1 MTKKILS
8 AAVLLALGGTAS
20 ASGNSLAVDLALG
33 PIQNHRAELR
43 ASASDQFVVRDLFV
57 DSVTG
62 FSVAHVDRTYQ
73 GLPVIGGDTV
83 ERFRGYEFRG
93 ADQTL
98 VTTTRPDSHPVIGA
112 DQAIINAGAH
122 FGTGFNGM
130 PTARLVIYALHG
142 NPVLAYE
149 VVFSGTR
156 TDQTPTDMHYFV
168 NAKDGRI
175 LDKWDTIETTSAA
188 GTGRTLYSGNVPL
201 TTNAVTV
208 GFELLDPSRGGNK
221 TIDGHTGRTSGQIY
235 KDSDNSWGNSTVSD
249 VASAAAD
256 AQFGVATTWD
266 FYKNVVGRIGIA
278 NNGKGS
284 YNRVHYG
291 VKYNNAFWSDG
302 CFCMTFGD
310 GDGVHLGPL
319 VSLDITGHEM
329 SHGVTARTADLAYS
343 GESGGLNEAN
353 SDIMG
358 SMVEFYANNA
368 SDTGDYLI
376 GEKIYAGNVSGSPDQ
391 QALRYMF
398 NPSRDGTSPNCYY
411 TGIGDLDVHYSSGV
425 ANHFFYLLAEGT
437 GAKTYSG
444 VVHTS
449 PTCNGSTFAG
459 IGRTK
464 ATQIWY
470 RALTMYMT
478 SGTTYTGAA
487 SATVS
492 AAADLYGNT
501 STERS
506 AVIAA
511 WHAVSVPVN

>member
-20 ASGNSLAVDLALG
+20 AFSNSPAVDLAIG
-33 PIQNHRAELR
+33 HIQNHRAELR
-43 ASASDQFVVRDLFV
+43 ASDSDQFVVRDLFV
-57 DSVTG
+57 DPVKG
-62 FSVAHVDRTYQ
+62 FTVARVDRTYK

-83 ERFRGYEFRG
+83 ERFRGYEFNG
-93 ADQTL
+93 ANQTL
-98 VTTTRPDSHPVIGA
+98 NTAARPDTHPFISA

-130 PTARLVIYALHG
+130 PTARLVVYALRG
-142 NPVLAYE
+142 DPVLAFE

-168 NAKDGRI
+168 NANNGRI
-175 LDKWDTIETTSAA
+175 LDRWDTVETISAA
-188 GTGRTLYSGNVPL
+188 GTGKTLYSGSIAL
-201 TTNAVTV
+201 TTNTVTG
-208 GFELLDPSRGGNK
+208 GFELSDPSRGGNK

-235 KDSDNSWGNSTVSD
+235 KDGDNSWGNSSVSD

-278 NNGKGS
+278 NNGMGS
-284 YNRVHYG
+284 YSRVHYG

-310 GDGVHLGPL
+310 GDGVNLGPL

-329 SHGVTARTADLAYS
+329 SHGVTARTAALTYS

-368 SDTGDYLI
+368 SDTGDYLL
-376 GEKIYAGNVSGSPDQ
+376 GEKIFASNVSGSADQ
-391 QALRYMF
+391 RALRYMF
-398 NPSRDGTSPNCYY
+398 NPSLDGASPNCYFA
-411 TGIGDLDVHYSSGV
+411 GIGNLDVHYSSGV

-449 PTCNGSTFAG
+449 PTCNGSAFAG

-464 ATQIWY
+464 ATRIWY

-478 SGTTYTGAA
+478 SGTTYADAA
-487 SATVS
+487 SATVA

-501 STERS
+501 STERL

-511 WHAVSVPVN
+511 WRAVSVPVH

>member
-1 MTKKILS
+1 MTQQILY
-8 AAVLLALGGTAS
+8 AAVLLALGGTAA
-20 ASGNSLAVDLALG
+20 ASGNSPAIDLALG
-33 PIQNHRAELR
+33 HVQNHGAELR
-43 ASASDQFVVRDLFV
+43 ASDSDRFVVRELFMDPV
-57 DSVTG
+57 RGIT
-62 FSVAHVDRTYQ
+62 VAHVDRTYK

-83 ERFRGYEFRG
+83 ERFRGHEFNG
-93 ADQTL
+93 VSQTL
-98 VTTTRPDSHPVIGA
+98 LTTERPDIRPRIA
-112 DQAIINAGAH
+112 AEEAIINAGAL

-130 PTARLVIYALHG
+130 PTARLVVYALRG
-142 NPVLAYE
+142 NPVLAFE
-149 VVFSGTR
+149 VVFSGINA
-156 TDQTPTDMHYFV
+156 DQTPTDMHYFV
-168 NAKDGRI
+168 DARDGRI
-175 LDKWDTIETTSAA
+175 LDKWDTIETSAAA
-188 GTGRTLYSGNVPL
+188 GTGKTLYSGNVPL
-201 TTNAVTV
+201 ATNAVTS
-208 GFELLDPSRGGNK
+208 GFELSDPSRGGNR
-221 TIDGHTGRTSGQIY
+221 TIEGHTGRTSGQIY

-266 FYKNVVGRIGIA
+266 FYKNVVGRVGIA

-329 SHGVTARTADLAYS
+329 SHGVTARTANLAYS

-358 SMVEFYANNA
+358 SMVEFYAGNA
-368 SDTGDYLI
+368 SDTGDYLL
-376 GEKIYAGNVSGSPDQ
+376 GEKIFAGNVSGSADQ
-391 QALRYMF
+391 RALRYMF
-398 NPSRDGTSPNCYY
+398 NPSLDGASPNCYY
-411 TGIGDLDVHYSSGV
+411 DGIGNLDVHYSSGV

-449 PTCNGSTFAG
+449 PTCNGSTFPG

-470 RALTMYMT
+470 RALTLYMT
-478 SGTTYTGAA
+478 SGSNYADAA

-501 STERS
+501 SAERS

-511 WHAVSVPVN
+511 WRAVSVPVN

>member
-1 MTKKILS
+1 MTQKILS
-8 AAVLLALGGTAS
+8 AAVFLALGGTAS
-20 ASGNSLAVDLALG
+20 AFSNSPAVDLALG
-33 PIQNHRAELR
+33 HIQNHRAQLR
-43 ASASDQFVVRDLFV
+43 ASGSDQFVVRDLFV
-57 DSVTG
+57 DPVKG
-62 FSVAHVDRTYQ
+62 FTVAHVERTYK

-83 ERFRGYEFRG
+83 ERFRGYEFNG
-93 ADQTL
+93 ASQTL
-98 VTTTRPDSHPVIGA
+98 VSTKRPEILPDIRS
-112 DQAIINAGAH
+112 DQAIVYAGTH
-122 FGTGFNGM
+122 FGSGFNGM

-142 NPVLAYE
+142 DPVLAYE
-149 VVFSGTR
+149 VVFSGTKA
-156 TDQTPTDMHYFV
+156 DQTPTDMHYFV

-175 LDKWDTIETTSAA
+175 LDQWDTVETTAAA
-188 GTGRTLYSGNVPL
+188 GTGKTLYSGNVSL
-201 TTNAVTV
+201 IANTITG
-208 GFELLDPSRGGNK
+208 GFELSDPSRGGNK

-256 AQFGVATTWD
+256 AQFGVASTWD
-266 FYKNVVGRIGIA
+266 FYKNVVGRVGIA

-310 GDGVHLGPL
+310 GDGVNLGPL

-368 SDTGDYLI
+368 SDTGDYLL
-376 GEKIYAGNVSGSPDQ
+376 GEKIFASNVNGSADQ
-391 QALRYMF
+391 RALRYMF
-398 NPSRDGTSPNCYY
+398 NPSKDGASPNCYY
-411 TGIGDLDVHYSSGV
+411 AGIGNLDVHYSSGV

-444 VVHTS
+444 VIHTS
-449 PTCNGSTFAG
+449 PTCNGSALAG
-459 IGRTK
+459 IGRAK

-487 SATVS
+487 SATIS
-492 AAADLYGNT
+492 AAADLYGST

-511 WHAVSVPVN
+511 WRAVSVPAN